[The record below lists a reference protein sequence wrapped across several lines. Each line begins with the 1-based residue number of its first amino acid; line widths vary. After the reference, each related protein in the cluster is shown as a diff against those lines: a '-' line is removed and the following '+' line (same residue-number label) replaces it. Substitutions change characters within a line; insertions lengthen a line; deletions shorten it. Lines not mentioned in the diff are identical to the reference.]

1 MNNRRAP
8 GMPTPALGALDTV
21 SLPPERGLSSP
32 DAEPAPAGA
41 GAARAVIGW
50 ALALSAL
57 LAVGL
62 ALVHWRE
69 NLGRLL
75 VPDAPLTRQL
85 VRAESALQRGE
96 LSRADGQGAR
106 ELFQAALA
114 VDPDNPRARQG
125 LQAVRA
131 AALTLA
137 ATALDRGERQP
148 AADALDLAT
157 ALSAPAS
164 AVEPLRQR
172 LQTLDQPEDALEQ
185 DLALAQSLV
194 QQARLDE
201 ALVVFERVLQQLP
214 DNALAL
220 EGRRQVL
227 AIWLTQA
234 NALLDDGKLD
244 QAQAVVANVQRY
256 DPAHLDLP
264 PVQARLGEQQSLLK
278 AVQAPARTLAQ
289 PQPTPTPP
297 APGPAP
303 QLAHAAVRDPAIERQ
318 RLPGLLA
325 RASAAIDAGHLL
337 QPADDNAW
345 TALQTAVAIA
355 PEDAAVN
362 EALARFEQAA
372 RECFERQALANR
384 LSDAETCLDA
394 RRLRESPQ
402 ALADARRRLALR
414 WLALGNERLGQN
426 EPELA
431 QHALA
436 SARRL
441 DDRAPGLTE
450 LERRLALVLGA
461 GQRR

>member
-1 MNNRRAP
+1 M
-8 GMPTPALGALDTV
+8 GM
-21 SLPPERGLSSP
+21 
-32 DAEPAPAGA
+32 DAEPVPADA
-41 GAARAVIGW
+41 GTARAVIGW
-50 ALALSAL
+50 VLVLSTVLVLALALT
-57 LAVGL
+57 
-62 ALVHWRE
+62 HWRE

-85 VRAESALQRGE
+85 ARAESALQRGE

-137 ATALDRGERQP
+137 ATALDRSERQP
-148 AADALDLAT
+148 AMDALDLAT

-172 LQTLDQPEDALEQ
+172 LQALDQPEDALEQ
-185 DLALAQSLV
+185 HLAQAQSLI
-194 QQARLDE
+194 QQGRLDQ
-201 ALVVFERVLQQLP
+201 ALVVFEGVLQQQP

-220 EGRRQVL
+220 AGRRQVL
-227 AIWLTQA
+227 SDWLKQA
-234 NALLDDGKLD
+234 DAQLAEGHLDL
-244 QAQAVVANVQRY
+244 AQTLVDRVRRY
-256 DPAHLDLP
+256 DPGHLDLP
-264 PVQARLGEQQSLLK
+264 PVQARLGEQQARLQAARPPVVRPVVS
-278 AVQAPARTLAQ
+278 APAPIPPVAAQ
-289 PQPTPTPP
+289 VQEVPRHPP
-297 APGPAP
+297 
-303 QLAHAAVRDPAIERQ
+303 RDPTAARQ
-318 RLPGLLA
+318 RLPDLLA
-325 RASAAIDAGHLL
+325 RASDAIAAGRLL

-345 TALQTAVAIA
+345 AALQAALAIA

-362 EALARFEQAA
+362 QALAQFERAA
-372 RECFERQALANR
+372 KDCFERQALANR

>member
-1 MNNRRAP
+1 MR
-8 GMPTPALGALDTV
+8 L
-21 SLPPERGLSSP
+21 
-32 DAEPAPAGA
+32 DAEPAPADSGM
-41 GAARAVIGW
+41 ARAVIGW
-50 ALALSAL
+50 VLALSAL
-57 LAVGL
+57 LVL
-62 ALVHWRE
+62 ALALTHWRE

-85 VRAESALQRGE
+85 TRAESALQRGE

-148 AADALDLAT
+148 AMDALDLAT

-172 LQTLDQPEDALEQ
+172 LQALDQPEDALEQ

-201 ALVVFERVLQQLP
+201 ALVVFERVLQQQP

-227 AIWLTQA
+227 AIWLKQA
-234 NALLDDGKLD
+234 DALLSEGNLD
-244 QAQAVVANVQRY
+244 LAQTRVDQVRRY

-264 PVQARLGEQQSLLK
+264 PVQARLGEQQARLQAARALT
-278 AVQAPARTLAQ
+278 APAPAQ
-289 PQPTPTPP
+289 PAVPAPPAPTPP
-297 APGPAP
+297 AVPRTREPAP
-303 QLAHAAVRDPAIERQ
+303 ESTSQPAPEVAHDPARLRQ
-318 RLPGLLA
+318 RLPGLLT
-325 RASAAIDAGHLL
+325 RASTAIAAGHLL
-337 QPADDNAW
+337 QPDDDNAW
-345 TALQTAVAIA
+345 AALQAAVAIA

-362 EALARFEQAA
+362 EALARFERAA
-372 RECFERQALANR
+372 KECFERQALANR
-384 LSDAETCLDA
+384 LSDAEACLDA